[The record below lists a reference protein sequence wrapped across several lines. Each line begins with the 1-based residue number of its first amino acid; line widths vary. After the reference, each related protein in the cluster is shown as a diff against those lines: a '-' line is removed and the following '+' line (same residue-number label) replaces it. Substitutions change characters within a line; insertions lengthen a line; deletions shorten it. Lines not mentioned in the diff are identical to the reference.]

1 MKTVARMALEPGMEI
16 AEDVR
21 NNRGDILFPAHTII
35 DDTIIAKLA
44 RHSIMAITVLDEID
58 FATTHFEK
66 VRLSPEFKNF
76 EKLYLHLL
84 PQYKEMM
91 NRLADFGYPVDTSI
105 LLQIYHI
112 LTEKVTSGRQLLDF
126 LYNMIPG
133 EDELTHTH
141 CLNSAL
147 IAGVFADWLG
157 MKPDEKD
164 TLILCAYFYDIGK
177 LKIPNSILW
186 KPDKLT
192 DAEFAQIKTHPILGY
207 EIIKNQ
213 TNLNIHI
220 INSILMHHERCDGQ
234 GYPSHLQMQQIDYYA
249 RHIAIIDA
257 YEAMTSARSYRKS
270 LSPLEVVERFEA
282 SGMMQYDYDILRPLM
297 IRIADTQLGMTAKLS
312 DDTVWEIFLPNSIH
326 FSKPTLK
333 RENEK
338 GELELLDLSQ
348 RKDLKIVSIY

>member
-16 AEDVR
+16 GEDVI
-21 NNRGDILFPAHTII
+21 NSRGDVIFPAHTII
-35 DDTIIAKLA
+35 DTTVLAKLE
-44 RHSIMAITVLDEID
+44 RHSIMAISILDEID

-66 VRLSPEFKNF
+66 IRLSREFKNF

-91 NRLADFGYPVDTSI
+91 NRLVGFGYPVDTAI

-112 LTEKVTSGRQLLDF
+112 LTEKVSSGRQLLDF
-126 LYNMIPG
+126 LYNMVPS
-133 EDELTHTH
+133 EDELTHTNS
-141 CLNSAL
+141 LNSAL

-157 MKPDEKD
+157 MKPDEKN

-186 KPDKLT
+186 KPGKLT
-192 DAEFAQIKTHPILGY
+192 ESEFAQIKTHPILGY
-207 EIIKNQ
+207 EIVKNQ
-213 TNLNIHI
+213 TNLNVHI

-234 GYPSHLQMQQIDYYA
+234 GYPSRLHMPQIDFYA

-257 YEAMTSARSYRKS
+257 YEAMTSPRSYRQS
-270 LSPLEVVERFEA
+270 LTPLEVVERFEA
-282 SGMMQYDYDILRPLM
+282 SGMMQYDYEILRPIM
-297 IRIADTQLGMTAKLS
+297 IRIADTQLGMTVKLN
-312 DDTVWEIFLPNSIH
+312 DDSVWEIFLPNSIH

-333 RENEK
+333 REGDK
-338 GELELLDLSQ
+338 GQLELLDLSQ
-348 RKDLKIVSIY
+348 RPDLKIVSIY